1 MVDWLVN
8 VLQNYP
14 ELAVFLSIGIG
25 FLVGPW
31 KVMGFSL
38 GTVTATLLA
47 AVVIGQAH
55 IDIDSA
61 VKSTFFIM
69 FIFAVGYGVG
79 PQFMRGLKVDGA
91 REVFFAL
98 SVLALCLVIPII
110 AAKVAGLELGYAAG
124 LYAGSQ
130 TISAAIGVATD
141 QIGHLGLSA
150 EQAKTY
156 ANQIPV
162 AYAVTYIYGT
172 IGSAI
177 ILAKIGPRLIGVDLV
192 AACKEYEA
200 KLGGGLAVESGDGI
214 VSAYRAIEA
223 RAFEIP
229 QGSDFLG
236 QPVKDLMPGV
246 RIYAERLR
254 RDGKIIEVDDNTILQ
269 VGDVVMFSGRRADLV
284 GLLETSLTEADAPD
298 LLSIPS
304 EKMDVLITSKDVH
317 NKTLEE
323 LSKLSISRGIYV
335 SKLMR
340 NMQDL
345 PLLPGTVVHRGDIIT
360 IQGSKRHVE
369 AAIAKIGYADRPV
382 DTTDLAFVGWGIF
395 IGGIIGTLSV
405 MMGGFPISLSTTG
418 GALLAGLLLGWLR
431 TVHPTFGRIP
441 GPALWLMNTL
451 GLNVFIAVIGIT
463 AGPGFV
469 AGLQQAGIALLL
481 WGIVATSLPM
491 IFSVYVGHYVFKFHP
506 AILFGACAGARTTT
520 AALGMIQEAAQSRI
534 PALGYGMPYAIGN
547 TLLTIFGM
555 VVVLILS

>member
-1 MVDWLVN
+1 MGDWFVN
-8 VLQNYP
+8 VLRSYP

-25 FLVGPW
+25 FWIGP
-31 KVMGFSL
+31 KKFFGFSL

-47 AVVIGQAH
+47 AVIIGQTH
-55 IDIDSA
+55 IQIDSA

-79 PQFMRGLKVDGA
+79 PQFIRGLKADGA
-91 REVFFAL
+91 REVLFAL
-98 SVLALCLVIPII
+98 SVLALCLIVPVLS
-110 AAKVAGLELGYAAG
+110 AKVAGLELGFAAG

-141 QIGHLGLSA
+141 QISQLGLSS
-150 EQAKTY
+150 EQAQTY
-156 ANQIPV
+156 ANQIPI

-177 ILAKIGPRLIGVDLV
+177 ILAKLGPRLIGVNLV
-192 AACKEYEA
+192 VACKEYEA
-200 KLGGGLAVESGDGI
+200 KLGGSASVETGEGI
-214 VSAYRAIEA
+214 VSAYRMIEA

-229 QGSDFLG
+229 DDSDLLG

-246 RIYAERLR
+246 RIYAERIKR
-254 RDGKIIEVDDNTILQ
+254 GDAVIEVEDSTVLQ
-269 VGDVVMFSGRRADLV
+269 AGDLVMFSGRRADLV
-284 GLLETSLTEADAPD
+284 GLLEGHLKEADAPE
-298 LLSIPS
+298 LLNTPT
-304 EKMDVLITSKDVH
+304 EKLDVLITSKEVH
-317 NKTLEE
+317 GKTLEE
-323 LSKLSISRGIYV
+323 LSKLSLARGVYV

-340 NMQDL
+340 NMVEL
-345 PLLPGTVVHRGDIIT
+345 PLLPGTVVHRGDILT
-360 IQGSKRHVE
+360 VLGSKRHVE
-369 AAIAKIGYADRPV
+369 AAIARVGYADRPV
-382 DTTDLAFVGWGIF
+382 ETTDLAFVGWGIF
-395 IGGIIGTLSV
+395 VGGLVGTLAIT
-405 MMGGFPISLSTTG
+405 MGGFPISLSTTG

-441 GPALWLMNTL
+441 GPSLWLMNTL
-451 GLNVFIAVIGIT
+451 GLNVFIAVIGIS

-469 AGLQQAGIALLL
+469 AGLQQAGVALLL

>member
-1 MVDWLVN
+1 MGDWFVN
-8 VLQNYP
+8 ALRSYP

-25 FLVGPW
+25 FWIGP
-31 KVMGFSL
+31 KKFFGFSL

-47 AVVIGQAH
+47 AVIIGQTH
-55 IDIDSA
+55 IQIDSA

-79 PQFMRGLKVDGA
+79 PQFIRGLKADGA
-91 REVFFAL
+91 REVLFAL
-98 SVLALCLVIPII
+98 SVLALCLIVPVLS
-110 AAKVAGLELGYAAG
+110 AKVAGLELGFAAG

-130 TISAAIGVATD
+130 TISAAIGLATD
-141 QIGHLGLSA
+141 QISQLGLSP
-150 EQAKTY
+150 EQAQKY
-156 ANQIPV
+156 ANQIPI

-177 ILAKIGPRLIGVDLV
+177 ILAKIGPRLIGVNLV

-200 KLGGGLAVESGDGI
+200 KLGGSASVETGEGI
-214 VSAYRAIEA
+214 VSAYRMIEA

-229 QGSDFLG
+229 DDSDLLG

-246 RIYAERLR
+246 RIYAERIKR
-254 RDGKIIEVDDNTILQ
+254 GDAVIEVEDSTVLQ
-269 VGDVVMFSGRRADLV
+269 AGDLVMFSGRRAELV
-284 GLLETSLTEADAPD
+284 GLLEGHLKEADAPA
-298 LLSIPS
+298 LLNTPT
-304 EKMDVLITSKDVH
+304 EKLDVLITSKEVH
-317 NKTLEE
+317 GKTLEE
-323 LSKLSISRGIYV
+323 LSKLSLARGVYV
-335 SKLMR
+335 SKLIR
-340 NMQDL
+340 NMVEL
-345 PLLPGTVVHRGDIIT
+345 PLLPGTVVHRGDILT
-360 IQGSKRHVE
+360 VLGSKRHVE
-369 AAIAKIGYADRPV
+369 AAIARVGYADRPV
-382 DTTDLAFVGWGIF
+382 ETTDLAFVGWGIF
-395 IGGIIGTLSV
+395 IGGLVGTLAIT
-405 MMGGFPISLSTTG
+405 MGGFPISLSTTG

-441 GPALWLMNTL
+441 GPSLWLMNTL
-451 GLNVFIAVIGIT
+451 GLNVFIAVIGIS

-469 AGLQQAGIALLL
+469 AGLQQAGVALLL

>member
-1 MVDWLVN
+1 MIDWFVN
-8 VLQNYP
+8 VLRTYP

-31 KVMGFSL
+31 KLMGFSL

-47 AVVIGQAH
+47 AVIIGQVH
-55 IDIDSA
+55 IEIDSA
-61 VKSTFFIM
+61 VKSTFFIL

-79 PQFMRGLKVDGA
+79 PQFIRGLKADGA
-91 REVFFAL
+91 REVLFAL
-98 SVLALCLVIPII
+98 SVLALCLIVPLASAMI
-110 AAKVAGLELGYAAG
+110 AGLEVGYAAG

-141 QIGHLGLSA
+141 QISQLGLSSA
-150 EQAKTY
+150 QEQTY
-156 ANQIPV
+156 ANQIPI

-200 KLGGGLAVESGDGI
+200 QLGGGAQIETGEGI
-214 VSAYRAIEA
+214 VSGYRAIEA

-229 QGSDFLG
+229 EGSELLG
-236 QPVKDLMPGV
+236 QPVKDLLPGI
-246 RIYAERLR
+246 RIYAERIKR
-254 RDGKIIEVDDNTILQ
+254 GDQIIEVDDNTVLEP
-269 VGDVVMFSGRRADLV
+269 GDIVMFSGRRADLV
-284 GLLETSLTEADAPD
+284 GLLETSLKEADAPE

-304 EKMDVLITSKDVH
+304 EKLDVLITNKEVH
-317 NKTLEE
+317 GKTLED
-323 LSKLSISRGIYV
+323 LGKLSLSRGVYV

-340 NMQDL
+340 NMVEL
-345 PLLPGTVVHRGDIIT
+345 PLLPGTVVHRGDILT
-360 IQGSKRHVE
+360 LLGSKRHVE
-369 AAIAKIGYADRPV
+369 AAIAMLGYADRPV
-382 DTTDLAFVGWGIF
+382 DTTDLSFVGWGIF
-395 IGGIIGTLSV
+395 LGGLVGTLAIT
-405 MMGGFPISLSTTG
+405 MGGFPISLSTTG
-418 GALLAGLLLGWLR
+418 GALLSGLLLGWLR

-441 GPALWLMNTL
+441 GPSLWLMNTL

-463 AGPGFV
+463 AGPGFI

-491 IFSVYVGHYVFKFHP
+491 VFSVYVGHYVFKFHP

>member
-8 VLQNYP
+8 ILQTYP
-14 ELAVFLSIGIG
+14 ELAVFLAIGIG
-25 FLVGPW
+25 FLVGPI

-38 GTVTATLLA
+38 GSVTGTLLA
-47 AVVIGQAH
+47 AVVIGQAQ
-55 IDIDSA
+55 ISIDSA
-61 VKSTFFIM
+61 VKSTFFIL

-79 PQFMRGLKVDGA
+79 PQFIRGLKVDGA
-91 REVFFAL
+91 REVLFAL
-98 SVLALCLVIPII
+98 SVLALCLIVSVVS
-110 AAKVAGLELGYAAG
+110 AKIAGLELGYAAG

-141 QIGHLGLSA
+141 QINQLGLSA

-156 ANQIPV
+156 SNQIPV

-177 ILAKIGPRLIGVDLV
+177 ILAKIGPPLIGVDLV

-200 KLGGGLAVESGDGI
+200 KLSGGEDVETGGGI

-229 QGSDFLG
+229 EGSELLG
-236 QPVKDLMPGV
+236 QPVKDLLPGV
-246 RIYAERLR
+246 RVYAERLSR
-254 RDGKIIEVDDNTILQ
+254 GGKIVEVDADTVLQ
-269 VGDVVMFSGRRADLV
+269 AGDVVMFSGRRGDLV
-284 GLLETSLTEADAPD
+284 GALEPSLKEADAPE

-304 EKMDVLITSKDVH
+304 EKLDVLITSKDVH
-317 NKTLEE
+317 GKTLDD
-323 LSKLSISRGIYV
+323 LSKMPQARGVYV
-335 SKLMR
+335 SKLTR
-340 NMQDL
+340 NMIDL
-345 PLLPGTVVHRGDIIT
+345 PLLPGTVLHRGDILT
-360 IQGSKRHVE
+360 ILGSKRHVE
-369 AAIAKIGYADRPV
+369 AAIAEIGYADRPV

-395 IGGIIGTLSV
+395 IGGVIGTLAIT
-405 MMGGFPISLSTTG
+405 MGGFPISLSTTG
-418 GALLAGLLLGWLR
+418 GALLSGLLLGWLR

-441 GPALWLMNTL
+441 APSLWLMNTL
-451 GLNVFIAVIGIT
+451 GLNVFIAVIGIS

-491 IFSVYVGHYVFKFHP
+491 IFSVYVGHYIFKFHP

>member
-8 VLQNYP
+8 ILQTYP
-14 ELAVFLSIGIG
+14 ELAVFLAIGIG
-25 FLVGPW
+25 FLVGPI

-38 GTVTATLLA
+38 GSVTGTLLA
-47 AVVIGQAH
+47 AVVIGQAQ
-55 IDIDSA
+55 ISIDSA
-61 VKSTFFIM
+61 VKSTFFIL

-79 PQFMRGLKVDGA
+79 PQFIRGLKVDGA
-91 REVFFAL
+91 REVLFAL
-98 SVLALCLVIPII
+98 SVLALCLIVPVVS
-110 AAKVAGLELGYAAG
+110 AKIAGLELGYAAG

-141 QIGHLGLSA
+141 QINQLGLSA

-156 ANQIPV
+156 SNQIPV

-200 KLGGGLAVESGDGI
+200 KLSGGEDVETGGGI

-229 QGSDFLG
+229 ESSELLG
-236 QPVKDLMPGV
+236 QPVKDLLPGV
-246 RIYAERLR
+246 RVYAERLSR
-254 RDGKIIEVDDNTILQ
+254 GGKIVEVDADTVLQ
-269 VGDVVMFSGRRADLV
+269 AGDVVMFSGRRGDLV
-284 GLLETSLTEADAPD
+284 GALEPSLKEADAPE

-304 EKMDVLITSKDVH
+304 EKLDVLITSKDVH
-317 NKTLEE
+317 GKTLDE
-323 LSKLSISRGIYV
+323 LSKMPQARGVYV
-335 SKLMR
+335 SKLTR
-340 NMQDL
+340 NMIDL
-345 PLLPGTVVHRGDIIT
+345 PLLPGTVLHRGDILT
-360 IQGSKRHVE
+360 ILGSKRHVE
-369 AAIAKIGYADRPV
+369 AAIAEIGYADRPV

-395 IGGIIGTLSV
+395 IGGVIGTLAIT
-405 MMGGFPISLSTTG
+405 MGGFPISLSTTG

-441 GPALWLMNTL
+441 APSLWLMNTL
-451 GLNVFIAVIGIT
+451 GLNVFIAVIGIS

>member
-1 MVDWLVN
+1 MIDWFVN
-8 VLQNYP
+8 ILRTYP

-31 KVMGFSL
+31 KFMGFSL

-55 IDIDSA
+55 IDINSA

-98 SVLALCLVIPII
+98 SVLILCLVVPVV
-110 AAKVAGLELGYAAG
+110 AAMIAGLDLGYAAG

-141 QIGHLGLSA
+141 QINQLGLSA
-150 EQAKTY
+150 EQAQTY
-156 ANQIPV
+156 SNQIPV

-200 KLGGGLAVESGDGI
+200 KLGGGSSLETGNGI
-214 VSAYRAIEA
+214 ISAYRAIEA
-223 RAFEIP
+223 RAFQIP
-229 QGSDFLG
+229 EGSDLLG
-236 QPVKDLMPGV
+236 QPVKDLLPGV
-246 RIYAERLR
+246 RIYAERLKR
-254 RDGKIIEVDDNTILQ
+254 GDQIMEADDNTLLEA
-269 VGDVVMFSGRRADLV
+269 GDIVMFSGRRADLV
-284 GLLETSLTEADAPD
+284 GLLENKLKEADAPD
-298 LLSIPS
+298 LLTIPS
-304 EKMDVLITSKDVH
+304 EKLDVLITSKKVH
-317 NKTLEE
+317 GKTLEE
-323 LSKLSISRGIYV
+323 LGEMSIARGVYLSKLT
-335 SKLMR
+335 R
-340 NMQDL
+340 NMLEL
-345 PLLPGTVVHRGDIIT
+345 PLLPGTAVHRGDILT
-360 IQGSKRHVE
+360 LQGSKRHVE
-369 AAIAKIGYADRPV
+369 AAIAEIGYADRPV

-395 IGGIIGTLSV
+395 IGGIIGTLAI

-418 GALLAGLLLGWLR
+418 GALLSGLVLGWLR

-441 GPALWLMNTL
+441 GPSLWLMNTL

-463 AGPGFV
+463 AGPDFI
-469 AGLQQAGIALLL
+469 AGLKQAGIALLL

>member
-1 MVDWLVN
+1 MIDWFVN
-8 VLQNYP
+8 VLRSYP

-31 KVMGFSL
+31 KLFGFSL

-47 AVVIGQAH
+47 AVVIGQVH
-55 IDIDSA
+55 IEVDSA

-79 PQFMRGLKVDGA
+79 PQFIRGLKADGA
-91 REVFFAL
+91 REVLFAL
-98 SVLALCLVIPII
+98 SVLALCLIVPVV
-110 AAKVAGLELGYAAG
+110 AAKIAGLELGFAAG

-141 QIGHLGLSA
+141 QINQLGLSS
-150 EQAKTY
+150 EQAQTY
-156 ANQIPV
+156 ANQIPI

-200 KLGGGLAVESGDGI
+200 KLGGGAAVDTGEGI
-214 VSAYRAIEA
+214 VSGYRAIES
-223 RAFEIP
+223 RAFVIP
-229 QGSDFLG
+229 EGSDLLG

-246 RIYAERLR
+246 RIYAERIKR
-254 RDGKIIEVDDNTILQ
+254 GDQIVEVEDDTILQ
-269 VGDVVMFSGRRADLV
+269 AGDTVMFSGRRADLV
-284 GLLETSLTEADAPD
+284 GLLEAKLKEADAPE

-304 EKMDVLITSKDVH
+304 EKLDVLITNKEVH
-317 NKTLEE
+317 GKTLEE
-323 LSKLSISRGIYV
+323 LGKLSMARGVYV

-340 NMQDL
+340 NMVEL
-345 PLLPGTVVHRGDIIT
+345 PLLPGTVLHRGDILT
-360 IQGSKRHVE
+360 VLGSKRHVE
-369 AAIAKIGYADRPV
+369 AVIAEIGYADRPV

-395 IGGIIGTLSV
+395 LGGLVGTLAIT
-405 MMGGFPISLSTTG
+405 MGGFPISLSTTG
-418 GALLAGLLLGWLR
+418 GALLSGLLLGWLR

-441 GPALWLMNTL
+441 GPSLWLMNTL

-463 AGPGFV
+463 AGPGFI

>member
-1 MVDWLVN
+1 MIDWFVN
-8 VLQNYP
+8 ILRTYP
-14 ELAVFLSIGIG
+14 ELAVFLAIGIG

-31 KVMGFSL
+31 KFMGFSL
-38 GTVTATLLA
+38 GSVTGTLLA

-98 SVLALCLVIPII
+98 SVLALCLIVPLIS
-110 AAKVAGLELGYAAG
+110 AKIAGLELGYAAG
-124 LYAGSQ
+124 FYAGSQ

-141 QIGHLGLSA
+141 QINQLGLPA
-150 EQAKTY
+150 EEAQKY

-200 KLGGGLAVESGDGI
+200 KLGGASAVETGDGI

-229 QGSDFLG
+229 DGSDLLG
-236 QPVKDLMPGV
+236 KPVKDLLPGV

-254 RDGKIIEVDDNTILQ
+254 RDGKIIEVDADTVLKA
-269 VGDVVMFSGRRADLV
+269 GDVVMFSGRRGDLV
-284 GLLETSLTEADAPD
+284 GLLETNLKEADAPE

-304 EKMDVLITSKDVH
+304 EKLDVLITNKDLH
-317 NKTLEE
+317 GKTLEE
-323 LSKLSISRGIYV
+323 LGKLPVARGVYV
-335 SKLMR
+335 SKLSR
-340 NMQDL
+340 NMLEL
-345 PLLPGTVVHRGDIIT
+345 PLLPGTEVHRGDILT
-360 IQGSKRHVE
+360 ILGSKRHVE
-369 AAIAKIGYADRPV
+369 AAIAEIGYADRPV

-395 IGGIIGTLSV
+395 IGGLIGTLAI

-418 GALLAGLLLGWLR
+418 GALLAGLVLGWLR

-441 GPALWLMNTL
+441 APSLWLMNTL
-451 GLNVFIAVIGIT
+451 GLNVFIAVVGIS

>member
-1 MVDWLVN
+1 M
-8 VLQNYP
+8 
-14 ELAVFLSIGIG
+14 
-25 FLVGPW
+25 
-31 KVMGFSL
+31 
-38 GTVTATLLA
+38 
-47 AVVIGQAH
+47 IGQAH

-98 SVLALCLVIPII
+98 SVLALCLIVPLIS
-110 AAKVAGLELGYAAG
+110 AKVAGLELGYAAG
-124 LYAGSQ
+124 FYAGSQ

-141 QIGHLGLSA
+141 QINQLGLPA
-150 EQAKTY
+150 DEAQKY

-200 KLGGGLAVESGDGI
+200 KLGGASAVETGDGI

-229 QGSDFLG
+229 DGSDLLG
-236 QPVKDLMPGV
+236 KPVKDLLPGV

-254 RDGKIIEVDDNTILQ
+254 RDGKIIEVDADTVLQ
-269 VGDVVMFSGRRADLV
+269 AGDVVMFSGRRGDLV
-284 GLLETSLTEADAPD
+284 GLLETSLKEADAPE

-304 EKMDVLITSKDVH
+304 EKLDVLITNKDLH
-317 NKTLEE
+317 GKTLEE
-323 LSKLSISRGIYV
+323 LGKLPVARGVYV
-335 SKLMR
+335 SKLSR
-340 NMQDL
+340 NMLDL
-345 PLLPGTVVHRGDIIT
+345 PLLPGTAVHRGDILT
-360 IQGSKRHVE
+360 ILGSKRHVE
-369 AAIAKIGYADRPV
+369 AAIAEIGYADRPV

-395 IGGIIGTLSV
+395 IGGLIGTLAI

-418 GALLAGLLLGWLR
+418 GALLAGLVLGWLR

-441 GPALWLMNTL
+441 APSLWLMNTL
-451 GLNVFIAVIGIT
+451 GLNVFIAVVGIS

>member
-1 MVDWLVN
+1 MVEWFVN
-8 VLQNYP
+8 VLRTYP

-25 FLVGPW
+25 FLIGPW
-31 KVMGFSL
+31 KFMGFSL
-38 GTVTATLLA
+38 GTVTGTLLA
-47 AVVIGQAH
+47 AVVIGQVH

-79 PQFMRGLKVDGA
+79 PQFIRGLKADGA
-91 REVFFAL
+91 REVLFAL
-98 SVLALCLVIPII
+98 SVLALCLIVPLI
-110 AAKVAGLELGYAAG
+110 AAKIAGLELGYAAG

-141 QIGHLGLSA
+141 QINHLGLST
-150 EQAKTY
+150 EQVQTY
-156 ANQIPV
+156 ANQIPI

-200 KLGGGLAVESGDGI
+200 KLGGGAATETGEGI

-223 RAFEIP
+223 RAFDIP
-229 QGSDFLG
+229 EGSDLLG
-236 QPVKDLMPGV
+236 QPVKNLLPGV
-246 RIYAERLR
+246 RIYAERIKR
-254 RDGKIIEVDDNTILQ
+254 GDQIIEVDDNTMLQ
-269 VGDVVMFSGRRADLV
+269 AGDIVMFSGRRADLV
-284 GLLETSLTEADAPD
+284 GLLENSLKESDAPE

-304 EKMDVLITSKDVH
+304 EKLDVLITNKEVH
-317 NKTLEE
+317 GKTLEQ
-323 LSKLSISRGIYV
+323 LGRLSISRGVYV

-340 NMQDL
+340 NMIEL
-345 PLLPGTVVHRGDIIT
+345 PLLPGTIVHRGDILT
-360 IQGSKRHVE
+360 VLGSKRHVE
-369 AAIAKIGYADRPV
+369 AAIAEIGYADRPV

-395 IGGIIGTLSV
+395 LGGLIGTLAV

-441 GPALWLMNTL
+441 GPSLWLMNTL

-463 AGPGFV
+463 AGPGFI

>member
-1 MVDWLVN
+1 MIDWFVN
-8 VLQNYP
+8 ILRTYP

-31 KVMGFSL
+31 KLMGFSL

-47 AVVIGQAH
+47 AVVIGQAQ

-61 VKSTFFIM
+61 VKSTFFIL

-79 PQFMRGLKVDGA
+79 PQFIRGLKVDGA

-98 SVLALCLVIPII
+98 SVLALCLVIPIV

-141 QIGHLGLSA
+141 QIGQLGLSA

-200 KLGGGLAVESGDGI
+200 QLGGGTAMETGEGI
-214 VSAYRAIEA
+214 VSGYRAIES

-229 QGSDFLG
+229 EGSDLLG

-246 RIYAERLR
+246 RVYAERLR
-254 RDGKIIEVDDNTILQ
+254 RGDQIIEVGGNTVLEA
-269 VGDVVMFSGRRADLV
+269 GDVVMFSGRRADLV
-284 GLLETSLTEADAPD
+284 TLFETTLKEADAPD

-304 EKMDVLITSKDVH
+304 EKLDVLITSKEVH

-323 LSKLSISRGIYV
+323 LSKMPIARGVYV
-335 SKLMR
+335 SKLTR
-340 NMQDL
+340 NMLDL
-345 PLLPGTVVHRGDIIT
+345 PLLPGTVVHRGDILT
-360 IQGSKRHVE
+360 LQGSKRHVE
-369 AAIAKIGYADRPV
+369 AVIAEVGYADRPV

-395 IGGIIGTLSV
+395 IGGIIGTLAI
-405 MMGGFPISLSTTG
+405 MIGGFPISLSTTG
-418 GALLAGLLLGWLR
+418 GALLAGLVLGWLR

-491 IFSVYVGHYVFKFHP
+491 IFAVYVGHYVFKFHP

>member
-8 VLQNYP
+8 ILQTYP
-14 ELAVFLSIGIG
+14 ELAVFLAIGIG
-25 FLVGPW
+25 FLVGPI

-38 GTVTATLLA
+38 GSVTGTLLA
-47 AVVIGQAH
+47 AVVIGQAQ
-55 IDIDSA
+55 ISIDSA
-61 VKSTFFIM
+61 VKSTFFIL

-79 PQFMRGLKVDGA
+79 PQFIRGLKVDGA
-91 REVFFAL
+91 REVLFAL
-98 SVLALCLVIPII
+98 SVLALCLVVPVVS
-110 AAKVAGLELGYAAG
+110 AKIAGLELGYAAG

-141 QIGHLGLSA
+141 QINQLGLSA

-156 ANQIPV
+156 SNQIPV

-200 KLGGGLAVESGDGI
+200 KLSGGEDVETGGGI

-229 QGSDFLG
+229 ESSELLG
-236 QPVKDLMPGV
+236 QPVKDLLPGV
-246 RIYAERLR
+246 RVYAERLSR
-254 RDGKIIEVDDNTILQ
+254 GSKIVEVDADTVLQ
-269 VGDVVMFSGRRADLV
+269 AGDVVMFSGRRGDLV
-284 GLLETSLTEADAPD
+284 GALEPSLKEADAPE

-304 EKMDVLITSKDVH
+304 EKLDVLITSKDVH
-317 NKTLEE
+317 GKTLDE
-323 LSKLSISRGIYV
+323 LSKMPQARGVYV
-335 SKLMR
+335 SKLTR
-340 NMQDL
+340 NMIDL
-345 PLLPGTVVHRGDIIT
+345 PLLPGTVLHRGDILT
-360 IQGSKRHVE
+360 ILGSKRHVE
-369 AAIAKIGYADRPV
+369 AAIAEIGYADRPV

-395 IGGIIGTLSV
+395 IGGVIGTLAIT
-405 MMGGFPISLSTTG
+405 MGGFPISLSTTG

-441 GPALWLMNTL
+441 APSLWLMNTL
-451 GLNVFIAVIGIT
+451 GLNVFIAVIGIS

-469 AGLQQAGIALLL
+469 AGLQQAGVALLL

>member
-8 VLQNYP
+8 ILQTYP
-14 ELAVFLSIGIG
+14 ELAVFLAIGIG
-25 FLVGPW
+25 FLVGPI

-38 GTVTATLLA
+38 GSVTGTLLA
-47 AVVIGQAH
+47 AVVIGQAQ
-55 IDIDSA
+55 ISIDSA
-61 VKSTFFIM
+61 VKSTFFIL

-79 PQFMRGLKVDGA
+79 PQFIRGLKVDGA
-91 REVFFAL
+91 REVLFAL
-98 SVLALCLVIPII
+98 SVLALCLVVPVVS
-110 AAKVAGLELGYAAG
+110 AKIAGLELGYAAG

-141 QIGHLGLSA
+141 QINQLGLSA

-156 ANQIPV
+156 SNQIPV

-200 KLGGGLAVESGDGI
+200 KLSGGEDVETGGGI

-223 RAFEIP
+223 RAFEISE
-229 QGSDFLG
+229 GSELLG
-236 QPVKDLMPGV
+236 QPVKDLLPGV
-246 RIYAERLR
+246 RVYAERLSR
-254 RDGKIIEVDDNTILQ
+254 GGKIVEVDADTVLQ
-269 VGDVVMFSGRRADLV
+269 AGDVVMFSGRRGDLV
-284 GLLETSLTEADAPD
+284 GALEPSLKEADAPE

-304 EKMDVLITSKDVH
+304 EKLDVLITSKDVH
-317 NKTLEE
+317 GKTLDE
-323 LSKLSISRGIYV
+323 LSKMPQARGVYV
-335 SKLMR
+335 SKLTR
-340 NMQDL
+340 NMIDL
-345 PLLPGTVVHRGDIIT
+345 PLLPGTVLHRGDILT
-360 IQGSKRHVE
+360 ILGSKRHVE
-369 AAIAKIGYADRPV
+369 AAIAEIGYADRPV

-395 IGGIIGTLSV
+395 IGGVIGTLAIT
-405 MMGGFPISLSTTG
+405 MGGFPISLSTTG

-441 GPALWLMNTL
+441 APSLWLMNTL
-451 GLNVFIAVIGIT
+451 GLNVFIAVIGIS

-469 AGLQQAGIALLL
+469 AGLQQAGVALLL

>member
-1 MVDWLVN
+1 MIDWFVH
-8 VLQNYP
+8 VLRTYP

-31 KVMGFSL
+31 KLMGFSL

-47 AVVIGQAH
+47 AVIIGQVH
-55 IDIDSA
+55 IEIDSA

-79 PQFMRGLKVDGA
+79 PQFIRGLKADGA
-91 REVFFAL
+91 REVLFAL
-98 SVLALCLVIPII
+98 SVLALCLIVPVVS
-110 AAKVAGLELGYAAG
+110 AKVAGLELGYAAG
-124 LYAGSQ
+124 FYAGSQ

-141 QIGHLGLSA
+141 QINQLGLSS
-150 EQAKTY
+150 EQAQTY
-156 ANQIPV
+156 ANQIPI

-200 KLGGGLAVESGDGI
+200 QLGGAGAVETGEGI
-214 VSAYRAIEA
+214 VSAYRTIEA

-229 QGSDFLG
+229 DGSDLLG
-236 QPVKDLMPGV
+236 QPVKDLMPDV
-246 RIYAERLR
+246 RIYAERIKR
-254 RDGKIIEVDDNTILQ
+254 GDQVIEVDDNTVLQ
-269 VGDVVMFSGRRADLV
+269 AGDIVMFSGRRADLV
-284 GLLETSLTEADAPD
+284 GLLEAKLKEADAPE

-304 EKMDVLITSKDVH
+304 EKLDVLITNKKVH
-317 NKTLEE
+317 GKTLEE
-323 LSKLSISRGIYV
+323 LSKLSISRGVYA

-340 NMQDL
+340 NMVEL
-345 PLLPGTVVHRGDIIT
+345 PLLPGTVVHRGDILT
-360 IQGSKRHVE
+360 LLGSKRHVE
-369 AAIAKIGYADRPV
+369 AAIAEIGYADRPV

-395 IGGIIGTLSV
+395 IGGLIGTLAI

-418 GALLAGLLLGWLR
+418 GALLAGLVLGWLR

-441 GPALWLMNTL
+441 GPSLWLMNTL
-451 GLNVFIAVIGIT
+451 GLNVFIAVIGIS

>member
-1 MVDWLVN
+1 MIDWFVN
-8 VLQNYP
+8 ILQTYP

-25 FLVGPW
+25 FLIGPW
-31 KVMGFSL
+31 KLMGFSL

-55 IDIDSA
+55 IEIDSA
-61 VKSTFFIM
+61 VKSTFFIL

-98 SVLALCLVIPII
+98 SVLALCLIVPLV

-141 QIGHLGLSA
+141 QIGQLGLSA
-150 EQAKTY
+150 DQAKTY

-200 KLGGGLAVESGDGI
+200 KLGGSTNIETGEGI
-214 VSAYRAIEA
+214 VSGYRAIEA

-229 QGSDFLG
+229 DGSDLLG
-236 QPVKDLMPGV
+236 KPVKDLLPGV

-254 RDGKIIEVDDNTILQ
+254 RAGQIIEVNDDTILQ
-269 VGDVVMFSGRRADLV
+269 PGDVVMFSGRRADLV
-284 GLLETSLTEADAPD
+284 GLLETSLKEADAPD

-304 EKMDVLITSKDVH
+304 EKLDVLITSKEVH
-317 NKTLEE
+317 GKTLEE
-323 LSKLSISRGIYV
+323 LSKMSIARGVYL

-340 NMQDL
+340 NMLDL
-345 PLLPGTVVHRGDIIT
+345 PMLPGTVVHRGDIMT
-360 IQGSKRHVE
+360 LQGSKRHVE
-369 AAIAKIGYADRPV
+369 AAIAEIGYADRPV

-395 IGGIIGTLSV
+395 VGGIIGTLAI
-405 MMGGFPISLSTTG
+405 MIGGFPISLSTTG
-418 GALLAGLLLGWLR
+418 GALLAGLVLGWLR

-469 AGLQQAGIALLL
+469 AGLQQAGVALLL

>member
-8 VLQNYP
+8 ILQTYP
-14 ELAVFLSIGIG
+14 ELAVFLAIGIG
-25 FLVGPW
+25 FLVGPI

-38 GTVTATLLA
+38 GSVTGTLLA
-47 AVVIGQAH
+47 AVVIGQAQ
-55 IDIDSA
+55 ISIDSA
-61 VKSTFFIM
+61 VKSTFFIL

-79 PQFMRGLKVDGA
+79 PQFIRGLKVDGA
-91 REVFFAL
+91 REVLFAL
-98 SVLALCLVIPII
+98 SVLALCLIVPVVS
-110 AAKVAGLELGYAAG
+110 AKIAGLELGYAAG

-141 QIGHLGLSA
+141 QINQLGLSA
-150 EQAKTY
+150 EQANTY
-156 ANQIPV
+156 SNQIPV

-177 ILAKIGPRLIGVDLV
+177 ILAKIGPRLIGVDLM

-200 KLGGGLAVESGDGI
+200 KLSGGEDVETGGGI

-229 QGSDFLG
+229 EGSELLG
-236 QPVKDLMPGV
+236 QPVKDLLPGV
-246 RIYAERLR
+246 RVYAERLSR
-254 RDGKIIEVDDNTILQ
+254 GGKIVEVDADTVLQ
-269 VGDVVMFSGRRADLV
+269 AGDVVMFSGRRGDLV
-284 GLLETSLTEADAPD
+284 GALEPSLKEADAPE

-304 EKMDVLITSKDVH
+304 EKLDVLITSKDVH
-317 NKTLEE
+317 GKTLDE
-323 LSKLSISRGIYV
+323 LSKMPQARGVYV
-335 SKLMR
+335 SKLTR
-340 NMQDL
+340 NMIDL
-345 PLLPGTVVHRGDIIT
+345 PLLPGTVLHRGDILT
-360 IQGSKRHVE
+360 ILGSKRHVE
-369 AAIAKIGYADRPV
+369 AAIAEIGYADRPV

-395 IGGIIGTLSV
+395 IGGVIGTLAIT
-405 MMGGFPISLSTTG
+405 MGGFPISLSTTG

-441 GPALWLMNTL
+441 APSLWLMNTL
-451 GLNVFIAVIGIT
+451 GLNVFIAVIGIS

-469 AGLQQAGIALLL
+469 AGLQQAGVALLL

>member
-1 MVDWLVN
+1 MVGWLVN
-8 VLQNYP
+8 ILQSYP

-31 KVMGFSL
+31 KLMGFSL

-61 VKSTFFIM
+61 VKSTFFIL

-79 PQFMRGLKVDGA
+79 PQFIRGLKADGA

-124 LYAGSQ
+124 FYAGSQ

-141 QIGHLGLSA
+141 QIGQLGLPA

-200 KLGGGLAVESGDGI
+200 KLGGSAAVETGDGI

-229 QGSDFLG
+229 EGSDLLG
-236 QPVKDLMPGV
+236 QPVKDLMPGI

-254 RDGKIIEVDDNTILQ
+254 RDGQIIEVDDNTMLQ
-269 VGDVVMFSGRRADLV
+269 AGDVVMFSGRRSDLV
-284 GLLETSLTEADAPD
+284 GLLEKNLTEADAPE
-298 LLSIPS
+298 LLSIAS
-304 EKMDVLITSKDVH
+304 EKLDVLITSKEVH

-323 LSKLSISRGIYV
+323 LSKLSIARGIYV
-335 SKLMR
+335 TKLMR

-345 PLLPGTVVHRGDIIT
+345 PLLPGTVVHRGDIVT

-369 AAIAKIGYADRPV
+369 AAVARIGYADRPV

-418 GALLAGLLLGWLR
+418 GALLAGLVLGWLR

-463 AGPGFV
+463 AGPGFI

-491 IFSVYVGHYVFKFHP
+491 IFAVYVGHYVFKFHP

>member
-8 VLQNYP
+8 ILQTYP
-14 ELAVFLSIGIG
+14 ELAVFLAIGIG
-25 FLVGPW
+25 FLVGPI

-38 GTVTATLLA
+38 GSVTGTLLA
-47 AVVIGQAH
+47 AVVIGQAQ
-55 IDIDSA
+55 ISIDSA
-61 VKSTFFIM
+61 VKSTFFIL

-79 PQFMRGLKVDGA
+79 PQFIRGLKVDGA
-91 REVFFAL
+91 REVLFAL
-98 SVLALCLVIPII
+98 SVLALCLIVPVVS
-110 AAKVAGLELGYAAG
+110 AKIAGLELGYAAG

-141 QIGHLGLSA
+141 QINQLGLTA

-156 ANQIPV
+156 SNQIPV

-200 KLGGGLAVESGDGI
+200 KLSGGEDVETGGGI

-229 QGSDFLG
+229 EGSELLG
-236 QPVKDLMPGV
+236 QPVKDLLPGV
-246 RIYAERLR
+246 RVYAERLSR
-254 RDGKIIEVDDNTILQ
+254 GGKIVEVDADTVLQ
-269 VGDVVMFSGRRADLV
+269 AGDVVMFSGRRGDLV
-284 GLLETSLTEADAPD
+284 GALEPSLKEADAPE

-304 EKMDVLITSKDVH
+304 EKLDVLITSKDVH
-317 NKTLEE
+317 GKTLDE
-323 LSKLSISRGIYV
+323 LSKMPQARGVYV
-335 SKLMR
+335 SKLTR
-340 NMQDL
+340 NMIDL
-345 PLLPGTVVHRGDIIT
+345 PLLPGTVLHRGDILT
-360 IQGSKRHVE
+360 ILGSKRHVE
-369 AAIAKIGYADRPV
+369 AAIAEIGYADRPV

-395 IGGIIGTLSV
+395 IGGVIGTLAIT
-405 MMGGFPISLSTTG
+405 MGGFPISLSTTG

-441 GPALWLMNTL
+441 APSLWLMNTL
-451 GLNVFIAVIGIT
+451 GLNVFIAVIGIS

-491 IFSVYVGHYVFKFHP
+491 IFSVYVGHYIFKFHP

>member
-1 MVDWLVN
+1 MGDWFVN
-8 VLQNYP
+8 VLRSYP

-25 FLVGPW
+25 FWIGP
-31 KVMGFSL
+31 KKFFGFSL

-47 AVVIGQAH
+47 AVIIGQTH
-55 IDIDSA
+55 IQIDSA

-79 PQFMRGLKVDGA
+79 PQFIRGLKADGA
-91 REVFFAL
+91 REVLFAL
-98 SVLALCLVIPII
+98 SVLALCLIVPVLS
-110 AAKVAGLELGYAAG
+110 AKVAGLELGFAAG

-141 QIGHLGLSA
+141 QISQLGLSS
-150 EQAKTY
+150 EQAQTY
-156 ANQIPV
+156 ANQIPI

-177 ILAKIGPRLIGVDLV
+177 ILAKLGPRLIGVNLV

-200 KLGGGLAVESGDGI
+200 KLGGSASVETGEGI
-214 VSAYRAIEA
+214 VSAYRMIEA

-229 QGSDFLG
+229 DDSDLLG

-246 RIYAERLR
+246 RIYAERIKR
-254 RDGKIIEVDDNTILQ
+254 GDAVIEVEDSTVLQ
-269 VGDVVMFSGRRADLV
+269 AGDLVMFSGRRADLV
-284 GLLETSLTEADAPD
+284 GLLEGRLKEADTPE
-298 LLSIPS
+298 LLNTPT
-304 EKMDVLITSKDVH
+304 EKLDVLITSKEVH
-317 NKTLEE
+317 GKTLEE
-323 LSKLSISRGIYV
+323 LSKLSLARGVYV

-340 NMQDL
+340 NMVEL
-345 PLLPGTVVHRGDIIT
+345 PLLPGTVVHRGDILT
-360 IQGSKRHVE
+360 VLGSKRHVE
-369 AAIAKIGYADRPV
+369 AAIARVGYADRPV
-382 DTTDLAFVGWGIF
+382 ETTDLAFVGWGIF
-395 IGGIIGTLSV
+395 IGGLVGTLAITMS
-405 MMGGFPISLSTTG
+405 GFPISLSTTG

-441 GPALWLMNTL
+441 GPSLWLMNTL
-451 GLNVFIAVIGIT
+451 GLNVFIAVIGIS

-469 AGLQQAGIALLL
+469 AGLQQAGVALLL

-555 VVVLILS
+555 VVVLVLS

>member
-8 VLQNYP
+8 ILQTYP
-14 ELAVFLSIGIG
+14 ELAVFLAIGIG
-25 FLVGPW
+25 FLVGPI

-38 GTVTATLLA
+38 GSVTGTLLA
-47 AVVIGQAH
+47 AVVIGQAQ
-55 IDIDSA
+55 ISIDSA
-61 VKSTFFIM
+61 VKSTFFIL

-79 PQFMRGLKVDGA
+79 PQFIRGLKVDGA
-91 REVFFAL
+91 REVLFAL
-98 SVLALCLVIPII
+98 SVLALCLIVPVVS
-110 AAKVAGLELGYAAG
+110 AKIAGLELGYAAG

-141 QIGHLGLSA
+141 QINQLGLSA

-156 ANQIPV
+156 SNQIPV

-200 KLGGGLAVESGDGI
+200 KLSGGEDVETGGGI

-229 QGSDFLG
+229 EGSELLG
-236 QPVKDLMPGV
+236 QPVKDLLPGV
-246 RIYAERLR
+246 RVYAERLSR
-254 RDGKIIEVDDNTILQ
+254 GGKIVEVDADTVLQ
-269 VGDVVMFSGRRADLV
+269 AGDVVMFSGRRGDLV
-284 GLLETSLTEADAPD
+284 GALEPSLKEADAPE

-304 EKMDVLITSKDVH
+304 EKLDVMITSKDVH
-317 NKTLEE
+317 GKTLDE
-323 LSKLSISRGIYV
+323 LSKMPQARGVYV
-335 SKLMR
+335 SKLTR
-340 NMQDL
+340 NMIDL
-345 PLLPGTVVHRGDIIT
+345 PLLPGTVLHRGDILT
-360 IQGSKRHVE
+360 ILGSKRHVE
-369 AAIAKIGYADRPV
+369 AAIAEIGYADRPV

-395 IGGIIGTLSV
+395 IGGVIGTLAIT
-405 MMGGFPISLSTTG
+405 MGGFPISLSTTG

-441 GPALWLMNTL
+441 APSLWLMNTL
-451 GLNVFIAVIGIT
+451 GLNVFIAVIGIS

-491 IFSVYVGHYVFKFHP
+491 IFSVYVGHYIFKFHP

>member
-8 VLQNYP
+8 ILQTYP
-14 ELAVFLSIGIG
+14 ELAVFLAIGIG
-25 FLVGPW
+25 FLVGPI

-38 GTVTATLLA
+38 GSVTGTLLA
-47 AVVIGQAH
+47 AVVIGQAQ
-55 IDIDSA
+55 ISIDSA
-61 VKSTFFIM
+61 VKSTFFIL

-79 PQFMRGLKVDGA
+79 PQFIRGLKVDGA
-91 REVFFAL
+91 REVLFAL
-98 SVLALCLVIPII
+98 SVLALCLIVPVVS
-110 AAKVAGLELGYAAG
+110 AKIAGLELGYAAG

-141 QIGHLGLSA
+141 QINQLGLSA

-156 ANQIPV
+156 SNQIPV

-200 KLGGGLAVESGDGI
+200 KLSGGEDVETGGGI

-229 QGSDFLG
+229 EGSELLG
-236 QPVKDLMPGV
+236 QPVKDLLPGV
-246 RIYAERLR
+246 RVYAERLSR
-254 RDGKIIEVDDNTILQ
+254 GGKIVEVDADTVLQ
-269 VGDVVMFSGRRADLV
+269 AGDVVMFSGRRGDLV
-284 GLLETSLTEADAPD
+284 GALEPSLKEADAPE

-304 EKMDVLITSKDVH
+304 EKLDVLITSKDVH
-317 NKTLEE
+317 GKTLDE
-323 LSKLSISRGIYV
+323 LSKMPQARGVYV
-335 SKLMR
+335 SKLTR
-340 NMQDL
+340 NMIDL
-345 PLLPGTVVHRGDIIT
+345 PLLPGTVLHRGDILT
-360 IQGSKRHVE
+360 ILGSKRHVE
-369 AAIAKIGYADRPV
+369 AAIAEIGYADRPV

-395 IGGIIGTLSV
+395 IGGVIGTLAIT
-405 MMGGFPISLSTTG
+405 MGGFPISLSTTG

-441 GPALWLMNTL
+441 APSLWLMNTL
-451 GLNVFIAVIGIT
+451 GLNVFIAVIGIS

-491 IFSVYVGHYVFKFHP
+491 IFSVYVGHYIFKFHP

-555 VVVLILS
+555 IVVLILS

>member
-1 MVDWLVN
+1 MIDWFVN
-8 VLQNYP
+8 ILRTYP
-14 ELAVFLSIGIG
+14 ELAVFLAIGIG

-31 KVMGFSL
+31 KFMGFSL
-38 GTVTATLLA
+38 GSVTGTLLA

-98 SVLALCLVIPII
+98 SVLALCLIVPLIS
-110 AAKVAGLELGYAAG
+110 AKVAGLELGYAAG
-124 LYAGSQ
+124 FYAGSQ

-141 QIGHLGLSA
+141 QINQLGLPA
-150 EQAKTY
+150 DEAQKY

-200 KLGGGLAVESGDGI
+200 KLGGASAVETGDGI

-229 QGSDFLG
+229 DGSDLLG
-236 QPVKDLMPGV
+236 KPVKDLLPGV

-254 RDGKIIEVDDNTILQ
+254 RDGKIIEVDADTVLQ
-269 VGDVVMFSGRRADLV
+269 AGDVVMFSGRRGDLV
-284 GLLETSLTEADAPD
+284 GLLETSLKEADAPE

-304 EKMDVLITSKDVH
+304 EKLDVLITNKDLH
-317 NKTLEE
+317 GKTLGE
-323 LSKLSISRGIYV
+323 LGKLPVARGVYV
-335 SKLMR
+335 SKLSR
-340 NMQDL
+340 NMLEL
-345 PLLPGTVVHRGDIIT
+345 PLLPGTEVHRGDILT
-360 IQGSKRHVE
+360 ILGSKRHVE
-369 AAIAKIGYADRPV
+369 AAIAEIGYADRPV

-395 IGGIIGTLSV
+395 IGGLIGTLAI

-418 GALLAGLLLGWLR
+418 GALLAGLVLGWLR

-441 GPALWLMNTL
+441 APSLWLMNTL
-451 GLNVFIAVIGIT
+451 GLNVFIAVVGIS

>member
-1 MVDWLVN
+1 MTWFVN
-8 VLQNYP
+8 ILQSYP

-31 KVMGFSL
+31 KFMGFSL

-55 IDIDSA
+55 IEIDSA
-61 VKSTFFIM
+61 VKSTFFIL

-79 PQFMRGLKVDGA
+79 PQFIRGLKADGA

-98 SVLALCLVIPII
+98 SVLALCLIVPVV

-141 QIGHLGLSA
+141 QIGQLGLTA
-150 EQAKTY
+150 EQVQTY
-156 ANQIPV
+156 SNQIPI

-200 KLGGGLAVESGDGI
+200 KLGGNTEIDSGEGI

-223 RAFEIP
+223 RAFTLP
-229 QGSDFLG
+229 DDSDFLG
-236 QPVKDLMPGV
+236 KPVKDLMPGV

-254 RDGKIIEVDDNTILQ
+254 RGETVIEISDDTVLQ
-269 VGDVVMFSGRRADLV
+269 AGDIVVFSGRRADLV
-284 GLLETSLTEADAPD
+284 SLLETSLTEADAPD
-298 LLSIPS
+298 LLNIPS
-304 EKMDVLITSKDVH
+304 EKLDVLITSKDVH
-317 NKTLEE
+317 GHTLEE
-323 LSKLSISRGIYV
+323 LGKAPMARGVYV
-335 SKLMR
+335 TKLMR
-340 NMQDL
+340 NMLEL
-345 PLLPGTVVHRGDIIT
+345 PLLPGTVVHRGDILT

-369 AAIAKIGYADRPV
+369 AVIAAVGYADRPV

-395 IGGIIGTLSV
+395 IGGVIGTLAIMV
-405 MMGGFPISLSTTG
+405 GGFPISLSTTG
-418 GALLAGLLLGWLR
+418 GALLAGLVLGWLR

-441 GPALWLMNTL
+441 GPSLWLMNTL

-469 AGLQQAGIALLL
+469 AGLQQAGVALLL

>member
-1 MVDWLVN
+1 MIDWFVN
-8 VLQNYP
+8 VLRSYP

-31 KVMGFSL
+31 KLFGFSL

-47 AVVIGQAH
+47 AVVIGQVH
-55 IDIDSA
+55 IEVDSA

-79 PQFMRGLKVDGA
+79 PQFIRGLKADGA
-91 REVFFAL
+91 REVLFAL
-98 SVLALCLVIPII
+98 SVLALCLIVPVV
-110 AAKVAGLELGYAAG
+110 AAKIAGLELGFAAG

-141 QIGHLGLSA
+141 QINQLGLSS
-150 EQAKTY
+150 EQAQTY
-156 ANQIPV
+156 ANQIPI

-200 KLGGGLAVESGDGI
+200 KLGGGAAVDTGEGI
-214 VSAYRAIEA
+214 VSGYRAIES
-223 RAFEIP
+223 RAFVIP
-229 QGSDFLG
+229 EGSDLLG

-246 RIYAERLR
+246 RIYAERIKR
-254 RDGKIIEVDDNTILQ
+254 GAQIVEVEDDTILQ
-269 VGDVVMFSGRRADLV
+269 AGDTVMFSGRRADLV
-284 GLLETSLTEADAPD
+284 GLLEAKLKEADAPE

-304 EKMDVLITSKDVH
+304 EKLDVLITNKEVH
-317 NKTLEE
+317 GKTLEE
-323 LSKLSISRGIYV
+323 LGKLSMARGVYV

-340 NMQDL
+340 NMVEL
-345 PLLPGTVVHRGDIIT
+345 PLLPGTVLHRGDILT
-360 IQGSKRHVE
+360 VLGSKRHVE
-369 AAIAKIGYADRPV
+369 AVIGEIGYADRPV

-395 IGGIIGTLSV
+395 LGGLVGTLAIT
-405 MMGGFPISLSTTG
+405 MGGFPISLSTTG
-418 GALLAGLLLGWLR
+418 GALLSGLLLGWLR

-441 GPALWLMNTL
+441 GPSLWLMNTL

-463 AGPGFV
+463 AGPGFI

>member
-1 MVDWLVN
+1 MIDWFVN
-8 VLQNYP
+8 VLRSYP

-31 KVMGFSL
+31 KLFGFSL

-47 AVVIGQAH
+47 AVVIGQVH
-55 IDIDSA
+55 IEVDSA

-79 PQFMRGLKVDGA
+79 PQFIRGLKADGA
-91 REVFFAL
+91 REVLFAL
-98 SVLALCLVIPII
+98 SVLALCLIVPVV
-110 AAKVAGLELGYAAG
+110 AAKIAGLELGFAAG

-141 QIGHLGLSA
+141 QINQLGLSS
-150 EQAKTY
+150 EQAQTY
-156 ANQIPV
+156 ANQIPI

-200 KLGGGLAVESGDGI
+200 KLGGGAAVDTGEGI
-214 VSAYRAIEA
+214 VSGYRAIES
-223 RAFEIP
+223 RAFVIP
-229 QGSDFLG
+229 KGSDLLG

-246 RIYAERLR
+246 RIYAERIKR
-254 RDGKIIEVDDNTILQ
+254 GDQIVEVEDDTILQ
-269 VGDVVMFSGRRADLV
+269 AGDTVMFSGRRADLV
-284 GLLETSLTEADAPD
+284 GLLEAKLKEADAPE

-304 EKMDVLITSKDVH
+304 EKLDVLITNKEVH
-317 NKTLEE
+317 GKTLEE
-323 LSKLSISRGIYV
+323 LGKLSLARGVYV

-340 NMQDL
+340 NMVEL
-345 PLLPGTVVHRGDIIT
+345 PLLPGTVLHRGDILT
-360 IQGSKRHVE
+360 VLGSKRHVE
-369 AAIAKIGYADRPV
+369 AVIGEIGYADRPV

-395 IGGIIGTLSV
+395 LGGLVGTLAIT
-405 MMGGFPISLSTTG
+405 MGGFPISLSTTG
-418 GALLAGLLLGWLR
+418 GALLSGLLLGWLR

-441 GPALWLMNTL
+441 GPSLWLMNTL

-463 AGPGFV
+463 AGPGFI

>member
-1 MVDWLVN
+1 MIQWLVN
-8 VLQNYP
+8 ILQTYP
-14 ELAVFLSIGIG
+14 ELAVFLAIGIG
-25 FLVGPW
+25 FLVGPI

-38 GTVTATLLA
+38 GTVTGTLLA
-47 AVVIGQAH
+47 AVVIGQAQ
-55 IDIDSA
+55 ISIDSA
-61 VKSTFFIM
+61 VKSTFFIL

-79 PQFMRGLKVDGA
+79 PQFIRGLKVDGA
-91 REVFFAL
+91 REVLFAL
-98 SVLALCLVIPII
+98 SVLALCLIVPVVS
-110 AAKVAGLELGYAAG
+110 AKIAGLELGYAAG

-141 QIGHLGLSA
+141 QINQLGLSA

-156 ANQIPV
+156 SNQIPV

-200 KLGGGLAVESGDGI
+200 KLSGGEDVETGGGI

-229 QGSDFLG
+229 EGSELLG
-236 QPVKDLMPGV
+236 QPVKDLLPGV
-246 RIYAERLR
+246 RVYAERLSR
-254 RDGKIIEVDDNTILQ
+254 GGKIVEVDADTVLQ
-269 VGDVVMFSGRRADLV
+269 AGDVVMFSGRRGDLV
-284 GLLETSLTEADAPD
+284 GALEPSLKEADAPE

-304 EKMDVLITSKDVH
+304 EKLDVLITSKDVH
-317 NKTLEE
+317 GKTLDV
-323 LSKLSISRGIYV
+323 LSKMPQARGVYV
-335 SKLMR
+335 SKLTR
-340 NMQDL
+340 NMIDL
-345 PLLPGTVVHRGDIIT
+345 PLLPGTVLHRGDILT
-360 IQGSKRHVE
+360 ILGSKRHVE
-369 AAIAKIGYADRPV
+369 AAIAEIGYADRPV

-395 IGGIIGTLSV
+395 IGGVIGTLAIT
-405 MMGGFPISLSTTG
+405 MGGFPISLSTTG

-441 GPALWLMNTL
+441 APSLWLMNTL
-451 GLNVFIAVIGIT
+451 GLNVFIAVIGIS

>member
-1 MVDWLVN
+1 MLDWFLN
-8 VLQNYP
+8 ILRNYP

-25 FLVGPW
+25 FWVGPW
-31 KVMGFSL
+31 KVKGFSL

-55 IDIDSA
+55 IQIDSA
-61 VKSTFFIM
+61 VKSTFFIL

-91 REVFFAL
+91 REVLFAL
-98 SVLALCLVIPII
+98 SVLALCLIVPVLS
-110 AAKVAGLELGYAAG
+110 AWVAGLELGFAAG

-141 QIGHLGLSA
+141 QINQLGLSS
-150 EQAKTY
+150 EQAQTY

-200 KLGGGLAVESGDGI
+200 KLGGGAAVESGDGI

-229 QGSDFLG
+229 DGSDMLG
-236 QPVKDLMPGV
+236 KPVRDLLPGV
-246 RIYAERLR
+246 RIYAERLQR
-254 RDGKIIEVDDNTILQ
+254 GNEILEVDADTILQ
-269 VGDVVMFSGRRADLV
+269 AGDVVMFSGRRADLV
-284 GLLETSLTEADAPD
+284 GLLETTLKEADAPD
-298 LLSIPS
+298 LLNIPS
-304 EKMDVLITSKDVH
+304 EKLDVLITNKALH
-317 NKTLEE
+317 GKTLEE
-323 LSKLSISRGIYV
+323 LASLPESRGVYV
-335 SKLMR
+335 SKLTR
-340 NMQDL
+340 NMLEL
-345 PLLPGTVVHRGDIIT
+345 PLLPGTALHRGDILT
-360 IQGSKRHVE
+360 ILGSKRHVE
-369 AAIAKIGYADRPV
+369 AAIDALGYPDRPV

-395 IGGIIGTLSV
+395 IGGLIGTLAI

-418 GALLAGLLLGWLR
+418 GALLAGLVLGWLR

-441 GPALWLMNTL
+441 APSLWLMNTL
-451 GLNVFIAVIGIT
+451 GLNVFIAVIGIS

>member
-1 MVDWLVN
+1 MIDWFVN
-8 VLQNYP
+8 ILRTYP
-14 ELAVFLSIGIG
+14 ELAVFLAIGIG

-31 KVMGFSL
+31 KFMGFSL
-38 GTVTATLLA
+38 GSVTGTLLA

-98 SVLALCLVIPII
+98 SVLALCLIVPLIS
-110 AAKVAGLELGYAAG
+110 AKIAGLELGYAAG
-124 LYAGSQ
+124 FYAGSQ

-141 QIGHLGLSA
+141 QINQLGLPA
-150 EQAKTY
+150 DEAQKY

-200 KLGGGLAVESGDGI
+200 KLGGASAVETGDGI

-229 QGSDFLG
+229 DGSDLLG
-236 QPVKDLMPGV
+236 KPVKDLLPGV

-254 RDGKIIEVDDNTILQ
+254 RDGKIIEVDADTVLQ
-269 VGDVVMFSGRRADLV
+269 AGDVVMFSGRRGDLV
-284 GLLETSLTEADAPD
+284 GLLETSLKEADAPE

-304 EKMDVLITSKDVH
+304 EKLDVLITNKDLH
-317 NKTLEE
+317 GKTLEE
-323 LSKLSISRGIYV
+323 LGKLPVARGVYV
-335 SKLMR
+335 SKLSR
-340 NMQDL
+340 NMLEL
-345 PLLPGTVVHRGDIIT
+345 PLLPGTEVHRGDILT
-360 IQGSKRHVE
+360 ILGSKRHVE
-369 AAIAKIGYADRPV
+369 AAIAEIGYADRPV

-395 IGGIIGTLSV
+395 IGGLIGTLAI

-418 GALLAGLLLGWLR
+418 GALLAGLVLGWLR

-441 GPALWLMNTL
+441 APSLWLMNTL
-451 GLNVFIAVIGIT
+451 GLNVFIAVVGIS

>member
-1 MVDWLVN
+1 MIDWLVN
-8 VLQNYP
+8 ILQTYP
-14 ELAVFLSIGIG
+14 ELAIFLALGIG
-25 FLVGPW
+25 FLIGPI
-31 KVMGFSL
+31 KIMGFSL
-38 GTVTATLLA
+38 GTVTGTLLA
-47 AVVIGQAH
+47 AVVIGQAQ
-55 IDIDSA
+55 ISIDSA
-61 VKSTFFIM
+61 VKSTFFIL

-79 PQFMRGLKVDGA
+79 PQFIRGLKVDGA

-98 SVLALCLVIPII
+98 SVLALCLIVPI
-110 AAKVAGLELGYAAG
+110 ASAKIAGLELGYAAG

-141 QIGHLGLSA
+141 QINQLGLST

-200 KLGGGLAVESGDGI
+200 KLGGGSNVETGGGI

-229 QGSDFLG
+229 EGSNLLG
-236 QPVKDLMPGV
+236 KPVKDLLPGV

-254 RDGKIIEVDDNTILQ
+254 RDGKIIEVDGDTVLQ
-269 VGDVVMFSGRRADLV
+269 AGDVVMFSGRRADLV
-284 GLLETSLTEADAPD
+284 GALEPSLKEADAPE

-304 EKMDVLITSKDVH
+304 EKLDVLITSKEVH
-317 NKTLEE
+317 GKTLDE
-323 LSKLSISRGIYV
+323 LSKMPLARGVYV
-335 SKLMR
+335 SKLTR
-340 NMQDL
+340 NMIDL
-345 PLLPGTVVHRGDIIT
+345 PLLPGTVVHRGDVVT
-360 IQGSKRHVE
+360 ILGSKRHVE
-369 AAIAKIGYADRPV
+369 AAIAEVGYADRPV
-382 DTTDLAFVGWGIF
+382 DMTDLAFVGWGIF
-395 IGGIIGTLSV
+395 IGGVIGTLAITL
-405 MMGGFPISLSTTG
+405 GGFPISLSTTG
-418 GALLAGLLLGWLR
+418 GALLAGLVLGWLR

-441 GPALWLMNTL
+441 APSLWLMNTL
-451 GLNVFIAVIGIT
+451 GLNVFIAVIGIS

-469 AGLQQAGIALLL
+469 AGLQQAGIALLI

-555 VVVLILS
+555 IVVLILS

>member
-1 MVDWLVN
+1 MIDWLVN
-8 VLQNYP
+8 ILQTYP

-31 KVMGFSL
+31 KLMGFSL

-55 IDIDSA
+55 IEIDSA
-61 VKSTFFIM
+61 VKSTFFIL

-98 SVLALCLVIPII
+98 SVLALCLIIPVV

-141 QIGHLGLSA
+141 QIGQLGLSA
-150 EQAKTY
+150 EQAKSY

-192 AACKEYEA
+192 AACREYEA
-200 KLGGGLAVESGDGI
+200 KLGGGADMETGDGI

-229 QGSDFLG
+229 EGSDLLG

-254 RDGKIIEVDDNTILQ
+254 RGDQVIEVDDNMVLEA
-269 VGDVVMFSGRRADLV
+269 GDIVMFSGRRADLV
-284 GLLETSLTEADAPD
+284 GLLETSLKEADAPD

-304 EKMDVLITSKDVH
+304 EKLDVLITSKDVH
-317 NKTLEE
+317 GKTLEE
-323 LSKLSISRGIYV
+323 LGSMSLARGVYV
-335 SKLMR
+335 SKLTR
-340 NMQDL
+340 NMLDL
-345 PLLPGTVVHRGDIIT
+345 PLLPGTAVHRGDILT

-369 AAIAKIGYADRPV
+369 AAIAQIGYADRPV

-395 IGGIIGTLSV
+395 IGGVIGTLAI

-418 GALLAGLLLGWLR
+418 GALLAGLVLGWLR

-491 IFSVYVGHYVFKFHP
+491 IFAVYVGHYVFKFHP

>member
-1 MVDWLVN
+1 MGDWFVN
-8 VLQNYP
+8 VLRSYP
-14 ELAVFLSIGIG
+14 ELAVFLSIGVGFWIG
-25 FLVGPW
+25 PKKLF
-31 KVMGFSL
+31 GFSL

-47 AVVIGQAH
+47 AVIIGQTH
-55 IDIDSA
+55 IQIDSA

-79 PQFMRGLKVDGA
+79 PQFIRGLKADGA

-98 SVLALCLVIPII
+98 SVLALCLIVPVIS
-110 AAKVAGLELGYAAG
+110 AMVAGLELGFAAG

-141 QIGHLGLSA
+141 QINQLGLST
-150 EQAKTY
+150 EQAQTY
-156 ANQIPV
+156 ANQIPI

-200 KLGGGLAVESGDGI
+200 QLGGGAAVEAGDGI
-214 VSAYRAIEA
+214 VSAYRMIEA

-229 QGSDFLG
+229 HDSDLIG

-246 RIYAERLR
+246 RIYAERIKR
-254 RDGKIIEVDDNTILQ
+254 GDEIIEVEDSTELQ
-269 VGDVVMFSGRRADLV
+269 AGDIVMFSGRRADLV
-284 GLLETSLTEADAPD
+284 GLLEGRMKEADAPE
-298 LLSIPS
+298 LLNTPT
-304 EKMDVLITSKDVH
+304 EKLDVLITSKEVH
-317 NKTLEE
+317 GKTLED
-323 LSKLSISRGIYV
+323 LSKLSLARGVYV

-340 NMQDL
+340 NMVEL
-345 PLLPGTVVHRGDIIT
+345 PLLPGTVVHRGDILT
-360 IQGSKRHVE
+360 VLGSKRHVE
-369 AAIAKIGYADRPV
+369 AAIAQIGYADRPV

-395 IGGIIGTLSV
+395 LGGLVGTLAIT
-405 MMGGFPISLSTTG
+405 MGGFPISLSTTG
-418 GALLAGLLLGWLR
+418 GALLSGLLLGWLR

-441 GPALWLMNTL
+441 GPSLWLMNTL
-451 GLNVFIAVIGIT
+451 GLNVFIAVIGIS

-469 AGLQQAGIALLL
+469 AGLQQAGVALLL

>member
-1 MVDWLVN
+1 MIDWFVG
-8 VLQNYP
+8 VLRNYP

-31 KVMGFSL
+31 KFMGFSL

-79 PQFMRGLKVDGA
+79 PQFIRGLKVDGA
-91 REVFFAL
+91 REVLFAL
-98 SVLALCLVIPII
+98 SVLALCLIVPLIS
-110 AAKVAGLELGYAAG
+110 AKVAGLELGYAAG
-124 LYAGSQ
+124 FYAGSQ

-141 QIGHLGLSA
+141 QINQLGLSSEDA
-150 EQAKTY
+150 QKY
-156 ANQIPV
+156 ANQIPI

-200 KLGGGLAVESGDGI
+200 QLGGGAAAETGGGM

-229 QGSDFLG
+229 QGSALLG
-236 QPVKDLMPGV
+236 QPVKDLLPGV
-246 RIYAERLR
+246 RVFAERLR
-254 RDGKIIEVDDNTILQ
+254 RDGKIIEVDDDTILQ
-269 VGDVVMFSGRRADLV
+269 AGDTVMFSGRRADLV
-284 GLLETSLTEADAPD
+284 GQLEPTLKEADAPE

-304 EKMDVLITSKDVH
+304 EKLDVLITNKEVH
-317 NKTLEE
+317 GKTLQD
-323 LSKLSISRGIYV
+323 LSEMHQARGVYAT
-335 SKLMR
+335 KLMR
-340 NMQDL
+340 NMIDL
-345 PLLPGTVVHRGDIIT
+345 PLLPGTVLHRGDILT
-360 IQGSKRHVE
+360 IMGSKRHVE
-369 AAIAKIGYADRPV
+369 AAIAELGYADRPV

-395 IGGIIGTLSV
+395 IGGLIGTFAI

-418 GALLAGLLLGWLR
+418 GALLAGLVLGWLR

-441 GPALWLMNTL
+441 GPSLWLMNTL
-451 GLNVFIAVIGIT
+451 GLNVFIAVVGIS

-469 AGLQQAGIALLL
+469 AGLQQAGLALLL

-555 VVVLILS
+555 VVVLVLS

>member
-1 MVDWLVN
+1 MIDWFVN
-8 VLQNYP
+8 ILQTYP

-25 FLVGPW
+25 FLIGPW
-31 KVMGFSL
+31 KLMGFSL

-55 IDIDSA
+55 IEIDSA
-61 VKSTFFIM
+61 VKSTFFIL

-98 SVLALCLVIPII
+98 SVLALCLIVPLV

-141 QIGHLGLSA
+141 QIGQLGLSA
-150 EQAKTY
+150 DQAKTY

-200 KLGGGLAVESGDGI
+200 KLGGSTNIETGEGI
-214 VSAYRAIEA
+214 VSGYRAIEA

-229 QGSDFLG
+229 DGSDLLG
-236 QPVKDLMPGV
+236 KPVKNLLPGV

-254 RDGKIIEVDDNTILQ
+254 RAGQIIEVNDDTILQ
-269 VGDVVMFSGRRADLV
+269 PGDVVMFSGRRADLV
-284 GLLETSLTEADAPD
+284 GLLETSLKEADAPD

-304 EKMDVLITSKDVH
+304 EKLDVLITSKEVH
-317 NKTLEE
+317 GKTLEE
-323 LSKLSISRGIYV
+323 LSKMPIARGVYL

-340 NMQDL
+340 NMLDL
-345 PLLPGTVVHRGDIIT
+345 PMLPGTVVHRGDIMT
-360 IQGSKRHVE
+360 LQGSKRHVE
-369 AAIAKIGYADRPV
+369 AAIAEIGYADRPV

-395 IGGIIGTLSV
+395 VGGIIGTLAI
-405 MMGGFPISLSTTG
+405 MIGGFPISLSTTG
-418 GALLAGLLLGWLR
+418 GALLAGLVLGWLR

-469 AGLQQAGIALLL
+469 AGLQQAGVALLL

>member
-1 MVDWLVN
+1 MIDWFVHG
-8 VLQNYP
+8 LQTYP

-25 FLVGPW
+25 FLIGPW

-38 GTVTATLLA
+38 GTVTGTLLA
-47 AVVIGQAH
+47 AVVIGQIH
-55 IDIDSA
+55 IDISSA

-79 PQFMRGLKVDGA
+79 PQFIRGLKADGA
-91 REVFFAL
+91 REVLFAL
-98 SVLALCLVIPII
+98 SVLALCLIVPVIS
-110 AAKVAGLELGYAAG
+110 AKIAGLELGFAAG

-141 QIGHLGLSA
+141 QISQLGLSS
-150 EQAKTY
+150 EQAQTY
-156 ANQIPV
+156 ANQIPI

-200 KLGGGLAVESGDGI
+200 QLGGGAAVETGDGI

-229 QGSDFLG
+229 EGSDLLG
-236 QPVKDLMPGV
+236 QPVKDLLPGV
-246 RIYAERLR
+246 RIYAERVKR
-254 RDGKIIEVDDNTILQ
+254 GNQIIEVDDNTTLQ
-269 VGDVVMFSGRRADLV
+269 AGDIVMFSGRRADLV
-284 GLLETSLTEADAPD
+284 GLLERRLTEADAPE

-304 EKMDVLITSKDVH
+304 EKLDVLITSKEV
-317 NKTLEE
+317 NGKTLEQ
-323 LSKLSISRGIYV
+323 LGKLSMSRGVYV

-340 NMQDL
+340 NMVEL
-345 PLLPGTVVHRGDIIT
+345 PLLPGTVLHRGDILT
-360 IQGSKRHVE
+360 VLGSKRHVE
-369 AAIAKIGYADRPV
+369 AAIAEIGYADRPV

-395 IGGIIGTLSV
+395 IGGMIGTLAIK
-405 MMGGFPISLSTTG
+405 MGGFPISLSTTG
-418 GALLAGLLLGWLR
+418 GALLAGLVLGWMR

-441 GPALWLMNTL
+441 GPSLWLMNIL

-463 AGPGFV
+463 AGPGFI

>member
-8 VLQNYP
+8 ILQTYP
-14 ELAVFLSIGIG
+14 ELAVFLAIGIG
-25 FLVGPW
+25 FLVGPI

-38 GTVTATLLA
+38 GSVTGTLLA
-47 AVVIGQAH
+47 AVVIGQAQ
-55 IDIDSA
+55 ISIDSA
-61 VKSTFFIM
+61 VKSTFFIL

-79 PQFMRGLKVDGA
+79 PQFIRGLKVDGA
-91 REVFFAL
+91 REVLFAL
-98 SVLALCLVIPII
+98 SVLALCLVVPVVS
-110 AAKVAGLELGYAAG
+110 AKIAGLELGYAAG

-141 QIGHLGLSA
+141 QINQLGLSA

-156 ANQIPV
+156 SNQIPV

-200 KLGGGLAVESGDGI
+200 KLSGGEDVETGGGI

-229 QGSDFLG
+229 ESSELLG
-236 QPVKDLMPGV
+236 QPVKDLLPGV
-246 RIYAERLR
+246 RVYAERLSR
-254 RDGKIIEVDDNTILQ
+254 GGKIVEVDADTVLQ
-269 VGDVVMFSGRRADLV
+269 AGDVVMFSGRRGDLV
-284 GLLETSLTEADAPD
+284 GALEPSLKEADAPE

-304 EKMDVLITSKDVH
+304 EKLDVLITSKDVH
-317 NKTLEE
+317 GKTLDE
-323 LSKLSISRGIYV
+323 LSKMPRARGVYV
-335 SKLMR
+335 SKLTR
-340 NMQDL
+340 NMIDL
-345 PLLPGTVVHRGDIIT
+345 PLLPGTVLHRGDILT
-360 IQGSKRHVE
+360 ILGSKRHVE
-369 AAIAKIGYADRPV
+369 AAIAEIGYADRPV

-395 IGGIIGTLSV
+395 IGGVIGTLAIT
-405 MMGGFPISLSTTG
+405 MGGFPISLSTTG

-441 GPALWLMNTL
+441 APSLWLMNTL
-451 GLNVFIAVIGIT
+451 GLNVFIAVIGIS

-469 AGLQQAGIALLL
+469 AGLQQAGVALLL